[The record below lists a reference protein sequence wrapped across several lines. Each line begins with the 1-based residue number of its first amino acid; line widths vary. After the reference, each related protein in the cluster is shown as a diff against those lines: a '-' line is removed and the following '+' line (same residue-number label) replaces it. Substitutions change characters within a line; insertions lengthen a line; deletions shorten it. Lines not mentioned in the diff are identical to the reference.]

1 MALLFGSEGN
11 LGVITK
17 ALIAIHPLPEESRY
31 GSIVFRSCADGV
43 SFLKAVR
50 AAGALPASLR
60 LVNNREFR
68 FGQALRPATQGLKTW
83 VHTLQRRWLF
93 DVRGFDPASIAA
105 CTIAME
111 GRSVDMMWQETE
123 LRRLARRFG
132 GLWAGAENGRRGY
145 SLTFA
150 IAYLRDFFSQFGVAA
165 ESFETS
171 VAWDRIEGVCAAV
184 EHTLAEECAARS
196 VPGRPYLSCR
206 VTQTYHTGV
215 CVYFTLAFS
224 TRGLAST
231 DCVFH
236 DIEQRLRQVILD
248 HGGSLSHHHGVGKI
262 RQRFLPQVHSEAALG
277 VIRSAKDALDP
288 GNVLGI
294 ANGACD
300 RRC

>member
-17 ALIAIHPLPEESRY
+17 AMIAIHPLPEESRY
-31 GSIVFRSCADGV
+31 GSIVFRSFADGV
-43 SFLKAVR
+43 SFLEAVR

-111 GRSVDMMWQETE
+111 GRSVD
-123 LRRLARRFG
+123 
-132 GLWAGAENGRRGY
+132 
-145 SLTFA
+145 
-150 IAYLRDFFSQFGVAA
+150 V
-165 ESFETS
+165 
-171 VAWDRIEGVCAAV
+171 
-184 EHTLAEECAARS
+184 
-196 VPGRPYLSCR
+196 
-206 VTQTYHTGV
+206 
-215 CVYFTLAFS
+215 
-224 TRGLAST
+224 
-231 DCVFH
+231 

-262 RQRFLPQVHSEAALG
+262 RQRFLQQVHSEAALG
-277 VIRSAKDALDP
+277 VIRSPRMRSTRAMSSESPTGRATAAASRRSGNSDGLDQCA
-288 GNVLGI
+288 GCSDI
-294 ANGACD
+294 AEVGAQ
-300 RRC
+300 RRHAVRFRGPER